1 MPDTNQPVE
10 QPHQSTQPNQ
20 PDINQ
25 CNLTFA
31 GNKRKY
37 SRK

>member
-10 QPHQSTQPNQ
+10 QPHQSAQPN
-20 PDINQ
+20 INQ
-25 CNLTFA
+25 YNLTFA